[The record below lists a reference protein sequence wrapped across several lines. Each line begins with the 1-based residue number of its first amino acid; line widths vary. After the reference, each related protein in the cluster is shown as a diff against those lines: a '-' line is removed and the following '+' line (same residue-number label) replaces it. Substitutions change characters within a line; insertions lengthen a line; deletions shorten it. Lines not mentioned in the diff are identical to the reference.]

1 MPMYSLV
8 YKNKKFVAGV
18 IGFVSLAFLLWLLW
32 IGGIGDI
39 ANIGQNCV
47 AKVDGS
53 CITLRDYRR
62 ELLRY
67 GDLSTEQIYGAIVK
81 RASA

>member
-1 MPMYSLV
+1 MYSLV

-32 IGGIGDI
+32 VGGVKDI

-67 GDLSTEQIYGAIVK
+67 GNLAQNKDMGAIVK
-81 RASA
+81 TASA